1 MTTYTSLRL
10 RLYLVVGVFS
20 MIGGFAVGN
29 PALVALSAPFLLM
42 SAAGLLLA
50 RDMPVTVRA
59 TFDNDRAI
67 EGDEIHLV
75 LQVDTERRAVVSVS
89 LDLPTGLS
97 IKPVQEDPAILVVF
111 ESGVTVWG
119 SHARVEV
126 TLTCDR
132 WGAYRPG
139 WIQTTSR
146 KGLSLFV
153 QTKRSPVDLELR
165 VYPDVET
172 LRRLF
177 EPVETQLGFG
187 DLVSRRKGD
196 GLEFAD
202 LRPFVPG
209 DDFRRVNWR
218 VTASGRGIWTNDR
231 HPERNSDVVLLVDTL
246 APSRRGVPG
255 VLDLAVKAAAAVAAA
270 HLARHDRV
278 GLISFGEPIR
288 WIEVGMGDV
297 QRYRILDTLMES
309 HVRRQLLWRGVR
321 IVPPH
326 ALPPQ
331 ALVVGITPLLDER
344 SISALSELRG
354 RGFDVRIVEVAPEEF
369 IAGSDSRTGDLAR
382 RIWLL
387 EREATRSRFARHG
400 IPLVRW
406 EAGASLQAALA
417 SIERRER
424 GARRA

>member
-1 MTTYTSLRL
+1 VTTHTSPRL
-10 RLYLVVGVFS
+10 RLYLVVGVLS
-20 MIGGFAVGN
+20 MIGGFAIGSS
-29 PALVALSAPFLLM
+29 ALVALSTPFLLM
-42 SAAGLLLA
+42 SAVGLLSV
-50 RDMPVTVRA
+50 RDPVVTMGA
-59 TFDNDRAI
+59 AFDNDRVI
-67 EGDEIHLV
+67 EGDEVHLM
-75 LQVDTERRAVVSVS
+75 LRVDTEGRAMVSVS
-89 LDLPTGLS
+89 LDLPPGLS
-97 IKPVQEDPAILVVF
+97 IKPVQDDPAILVVL
-111 ESGVTVWG
+111 ERGVTVRG
-119 SHARVEV
+119 SHALVEV

-132 WGAYRPG
+132 WGAYRPA
-139 WIQTTSR
+139 WIQATYR
-146 KGLSLFV
+146 KGMSLFV
-153 QTKRSPVDLELR
+153 QTKRSFADLELR

-202 LRPFVPG
+202 LRPFAPG
-209 DDFRRVNWR
+209 DDFRRINWR

-288 WIEVGMGDV
+288 WIEAGMGDV

-354 RGFDVRIVEVAPEEF
+354 RGFDVRIVEVPPEEF
-369 IAGSDSRTGDLAR
+369 IAGSESGTGDLAR

-406 EAGASLQAALA
+406 EPGTSLQAALV

-424 GARRA
+424 RARRA

>member
-1 MTTYTSLRL
+1 
-10 RLYLVVGVFS
+10 
-20 MIGGFAVGN
+20 MIGGFAVGSS
-29 PALVALSAPFLLM
+29 ALVAFSTPFLLL
-42 SAAGLLLA
+42 SAVGMLSA
-50 RDMPVTVRA
+50 RDAAVTIDAV
-59 TFDNDRAI
+59 FDEDRAI

-75 LQVDTERRAVVSVS
+75 VRIHADGPLVVSVS
-89 LDLPTGLS
+89 LDLPPGLS
-97 IKPVQEDPAILVVF
+97 IKPVQDDPAVLVAF
-111 ESGVTVWG
+111 EGGVTVRG
-119 SHARVEV
+119 SHAGVEV

-132 WGAYRPG
+132 WGAYRPA
-139 WIQTTSR
+139 WIQATWR
-146 KGLSLFV
+146 RGLGLFV
-153 QTKRSPVDLELR
+153 QTKRWPLDLEVR
-165 VYPDVET
+165 VYPDVEM

-177 EPVETQLGFG
+177 EPVQTQLGFG

-202 LRPFVPG
+202 VRPFAPG
-209 DDFRRVNWR
+209 DDYRRVNWR

-246 APSRRGVPG
+246 APSRRGVAG

-288 WIEVGMGDV
+288 WIEAGMGDV

-344 SISALSELRG
+344 SVSALSELRG

-369 IAGSDSRTGDLAR
+369 VGGSESETGDLAR

-387 EREATRSRFARHG
+387 ERDVTRSRFARHG
-400 IPLVRW
+400 IPLARW
-406 EAGASLQAALA
+406 EPGTSLQAALV

-424 GARRA
+424 GVRRA

>member
-1 MTTYTSLRL
+1 MTRYASPRL
-10 RLYLVVGVFS
+10 RFYLLVGVFS
-20 MIGGFAVGN
+20 MVGGFAVGSS
-29 PALVALSAPFLLM
+29 ALIALSAPFLLM
-42 SAAGLLLA
+42 SAVGLLWV
-50 RDMPVTVRA
+50 RDSAVMIGA
-59 TFDNDRAI
+59 TFEEDRAI
-67 EGDEIHLV
+67 EGDEIRLV
-75 LQVDTERRAVVSVS
+75 LRVDSDGRAMVSVS
-89 LDLPTGLS
+89 VDLPPGLS
-97 IKPVQEDPAILVVF
+97 IKPVQDDPAILVAF
-111 ESGVTVWG
+111 EDGVTVRG
-119 SHARVEV
+119 SHARVDV
-126 TLTCDR
+126 TFVCDR
-132 WGAYRPG
+132 WGSYRPA
-139 WIQTTSR
+139 WVRATSR
-146 KGLSLFV
+146 EGTLFV
-153 QTKRSPVDLELR
+153 QTKTFSVDLELR

-202 LRPFVPG
+202 LRPFAPG

-246 APSRRGVPG
+246 ALSRRGVPG
-255 VLDLAVKAAAAVAAA
+255 VFDLAVKAAAAIAAA
-270 HLARHDRV
+270 HLVRHDRV

-288 WIEVGMGDV
+288 WIEAGMGDV

-321 IVPPH
+321 VVPPH

-354 RGFDVRIVEVAPEEF
+354 RGFDVRILEVTPEESV
-369 IAGSDSRTGDLAR
+369 AGSESRTGDLAR

-400 IPLVRW
+400 IPLVSW
-406 EAGASLQAALA
+406 EPGTSLQAALVA
-417 SIERRER
+417 IERHER